1 MKSHSIRIAIAT
13 LVLGVAT
20 SLCAQE
26 AIPAESVAFQGGK
39 VMIPQDGKSVETT
52 NDVTLPGGIYVATN
66 GVFTLNKGKERQL
79 QEGQSIDSSGML
91 TGADGSV
98 APVADHLIL
107 KRGRLQLVKDGVG
120 APVSDYALPDGSRV
134 SGDGSIHGRD
144 GRLRRLLDGQLLTLD
159 GKAAPTTD
167 TISLR
172 NGKVVL
178 FKDGGPLELRKGQT
192 IAMSDGTKVTGDGLV
207 TMPNGSKVTIK
218 EGETLKISGVV
229 AQRR

>member
-1 MKSHSIRIAIAT
+1 MAA
-13 LVLGVAT
+13 LL
-20 SLCAQE
+20 LCLAAPLSAE
-26 AIPAESVAFQGGK
+26 DAVPAESVTFKQGK

-91 TGADGSV
+91 TSADGSV

-107 KRGRLQLVKDGVG
+107 KGGRLQLVKDG
-120 APVSDYALPDGSRV
+120 AARPVSDYALPDGSRV
-134 SGDGSIHGRD
+134 SGDGSIRGPG

-172 NGKVVL
+172 KGTVVL
-178 FKDGGPLELRKGQT
+178 FKDGGTMELRKGQT
-192 IAMSDGTKVTGDGLV
+192 MAMSDGTRVTGDGTV
-207 TMPNGSKVTIK
+207 TKPDGSRISLK

-229 AQRR
+229 APKR

>member
-1 MKSHSIRIAIAT
+1 MNSKSLRIALMA
-13 LVLGVAT
+13 LLLGGAG

-26 AIPAESVAFQGGK
+26 VTPVETVAFKGGK
-39 VMIPQDGKSVETT
+39 VMIPVEGKSVETT

-79 QEGQSIDSSGML
+79 REGQSIDSSGML
-91 TGADGSV
+91 TSADGSV

-107 KRGRLQLVKDGVG
+107 KGGRLQLVKDG
-120 APVSDYALPDGSRV
+120 ASSSVSTYTLPDGSRV
-134 SGDGSIHGRD
+134 SADGSIHGRD
-144 GRLRRLLDGQLLTLD
+144 GRLRRLLDGQILTLD

-167 TISLR
+167 TVSLK

-178 FKDGGPLELRKGQT
+178 FKDGGTVELKKGQT
-192 IAMSDGTKVTGDGLV
+192 IAMSDGTRVNGDGIV
-207 TMPNGSKVTIK
+207 TYPDGSKLSIK

-229 AQRR
+229 APRR